1 MAQNNAIRSISYDE
15 ANALVRVGV
24 QQGPTAAGAAGLPS
38 GTGGVSKFVAWTNM
52 VLWGVSFLTVAAGTS
67 TATVNGTAVSPCYQA
82 SLVYITNTN
91 TTGTAITMNT
101 QTVANFATI
110 AGTALNTQAQPNI
123 FSNGPPNIANGA
135 SGLYAV
141 NTLGGTNTSM
151 VWGTNT
157 FTAAGVPSQAAGIG
171 GLPLG
176 IGDQVYVQNGTD
188 TTATFIAVL
197 HVSIAPVTGAVSA

>member
-1 MAQNNAIRSISYDE
+1 MAQNNQIRSISYDE
-15 ANALVRVGV
+15 PCALVRVGV
-24 QQGPTAAGAAGLPS
+24 QQGVTTAGSAGLPA
-38 GTGGVSKFVAWTNM
+38 GTNGLSKFVAWTNM

-67 TATVNGTAVSPCYQA
+67 TYTVNGTALSPAYGA

-91 TTGTAITMNT
+91 TTGTAVTMNT
-101 QTVANFATI
+101 QTVTNFAVI
-110 AGTALNTQAQPNI
+110 AGTSLNTGAQPNI
-123 FSNGPPNIANGA
+123 FGYSPNVVNGA

-151 VWGTNT
+151 PWGTQT
-157 FTAAGVPSQAAGIG
+157 FTAGNNPSTSQGIG

-176 IGDQVYVQNGTD
+176 VGDQVYVQNGTD
-188 TTATFIAVL
+188 ATATFIAVL

>member
-1 MAQNNAIRSISYDE
+1 MAQNNANRSLFYDD
-15 ANALVRVGV
+15 AVVLARQGI

-52 VLWGVSFLTVAAGTS
+52 VLWGVSFLTVVAGTS
-67 TATVNGTAVSPCYQA
+67 TATVNGTQLNPCYQA

-91 TTGTAITMNT
+91 TTGTAVTMNT

-110 AGTALNTQAQPNI
+110 AGTALNSAAQPNI
-123 FSNGPPNIANGA
+123 FGYSPNIANGA

-141 NTLGGTNTSM
+141 NTLGGTNTTM
-151 VWGTNT
+151 AWGTQT
-157 FTAAGVPSQAAGIG
+157 FTNPTGSAGVQGLG

-197 HVSIAPVTGAVSA
+197 HVSIAPTVGAVTA

>member
-1 MAQNNAIRSISYDE
+1 MAQNNQIRSISYDE

-24 QQGPTAAGAAGLPS
+24 QQGPTTAGVAGLPS
-38 GTGGVSKFVAWTNM
+38 GTGGLSKFVAWTQM
-52 VLWGVSFLTVAAGTS
+52 VLWGVSFLTVVAGTS
-67 TATVNGTAVSPCYQA
+67 TATVNGTALSPCYQA

-91 TTGTAITMNT
+91 TTGTAVTMST

-123 FSNGPPNIANGA
+123 FGYSPNIANGA

-151 VWGTNT
+151 PWGTQT
-157 FTAAGVPSQAAGIG
+157 FSAGNNPSTAQGIG
-171 GLPLG
+171 GLPLN

-188 TTATFIAVL
+188 ATSTFIAVL
-197 HVSIAPVTGAVSA
+197 HVSIAPVTGVVSA